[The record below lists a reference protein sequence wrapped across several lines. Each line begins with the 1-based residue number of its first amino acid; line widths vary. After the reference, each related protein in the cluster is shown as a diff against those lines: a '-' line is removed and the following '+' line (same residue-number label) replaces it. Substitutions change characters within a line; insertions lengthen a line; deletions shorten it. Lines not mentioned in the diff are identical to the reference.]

1 MIRNKYTFI
10 SFFILSAQSLNA
22 SSVIE
27 KNIHLNNNEI
37 NKEQENYDDNNF
49 DFVKSKLFYSVSDLH
64 NKIINEGKKKEFIDP
79 VIKSFSALSQFL
91 LDQKDKFKCSDNIT
105 KLANFITNKIVE
117 PYKKEEE
124 AEIISAFICN
134 MSADLNAFSENL
146 YTLQNESNNNSFF
159 NFLCDLLNKK
169 EIDGIFIDVDL
180 SMGNRPHFTINID
193 KKKKDK
199 DILRDICL
207 KVLKNKNSEAVE
219 CTRWIGGEIKINEND
234 NTFFS
239 LLGKNKNKNSFAVC
253 FPKDLNPS
261 DLNVV
266 VYNKKGEE
274 ITFNNF

>member
-1 MIRNKYTFI
+1 MIRNKYTYIAFLI
-10 SFFILSAQSLNA
+10 FSSQSLNA
-22 SSVIE
+22 SSIE
-27 KNIHLNNNEI
+27 KDISLNNIEN
-37 NKEQENYDDNNF
+37 NKEQEKYDDNF
-49 DFVKSKLFYSVSDLH
+49 DFVKRNLFWSVSELH
-64 NKIINEGKKKEFIDP
+64 NKIINECKKKEDIDL
-79 VIKSFSALSQFL
+79 VIKSFSAFSQFL
-91 LDQKDKFKCSDNIT
+91 LDQQDKFKYSDNIT
-105 KLANFITNKIVE
+105 KLAGFITNSIVE

-124 AEIISAFICN
+124 DEIISAFICN
-134 MSADLNAFSENL
+134 MSADLNIFSENL

-159 NFLCDLLNKK
+159 NFLCDLLKKK
-169 EIDGIFIDVDL
+169 EIDGIFINVGL
-180 SMGNRPHFTINID
+180 LIGKRPHFNIYID
-193 KKKKDK
+193 KKKKDTS
-199 DILRDICL
+199 ILRDICL